1 MSIGELKLNFL
12 FDEIDDS
19 NLTYKKKVFLK
30 TLKGDKLLYKRYT
43 GSPLRYAGGKSWA
56 VGYIIENLPNNI
68 KRIVSPFIGGAS
80 FEVAVAKE
88 LDISVLGF
96 DIFDILV
103 NYWQIQIKEPENLY
117 LELKQLKPNHET
129 YYQIKDIL
137 KKHWKKEIK
146 LEIEFAKRFEK
157 YLYPK
162 ASVAIDGIS
171 FTLQNFEN
179 NIGFFTIIPYTYKNT
194 TISLKKR
201 GDLVNV
207 EFDVLAK
214 IVENLIKGGK

>member
-1 MSIGELKLNFL
+1 MF
-12 FDEIDDS
+12 
-19 NLTYKKKVFLK
+19 
-30 TLKGDKLLYKRYT
+30 T
-43 GSPLRYAGGKSWA
+43 G
-56 VGYIIENLPNNI
+56 I
-68 KRIVSPFIGGAS
+68 
-80 FEVAVAKE
+80 
-88 LDISVLGF
+88 
-96 DIFDILV
+96 ILV
-103 NYWQIQIKEPENLY
+103 RGKIVGIKKEDSGKKILVEMERE
-117 LELKQLKPNHET
+117 LELKEGDSIAIDGVCVTVERFKNKRFETFLLKET
-129 YYQIKDIL
+129 LENTKFKKVIKINYPLNLELAL
-137 KKHWKKEIK
+137 KSSDRIGGHFVTGHVDGIARIRKMKKNKKEIK